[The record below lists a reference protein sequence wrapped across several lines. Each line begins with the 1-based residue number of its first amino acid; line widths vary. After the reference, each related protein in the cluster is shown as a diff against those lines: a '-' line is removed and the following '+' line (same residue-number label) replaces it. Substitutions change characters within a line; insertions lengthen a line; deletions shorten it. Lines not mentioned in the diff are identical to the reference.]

1 VGFPPF
7 SFQLLALYVCIHG
20 VGSHAVYRVIHVKVG
35 DNLVLVGE
43 FEEVYKR
50 LILII

>member
-7 SFQLLALYVCIHG
+7 SSHLLALYVGIHG
-20 VGSHAVYRVIHVKVG
+20 VGSHVVYRVIRVKME

-43 FEEVYKR
+43 FEEVYMR
-50 LILII
+50 LFLII